1 MIFIN
6 RFIVAKES
14 ERAEVKVQ
22 EGPKGFPFLKHQK
35 YIFRYSF
42 QAKEG
47 MRVAKR
53 FTHLGQLK
61 GSKDRR
67 MIKGDPIYS
76 LTANNEGLNVRF
88 SNRESIEDYHDGME
102 KHLDW
107 DKAAGEWVHVKI
119 TTVFGESM
127 EVLMN
132 WQPTNRCVIF
142 VHIVGDL
149 STAAK
154 FVNDLFGLVIC
165 HLLNDGEMSDVPTHN
180 RRLPY
185 AGHNTCV
192 HWRYDS
198 GLHLRDPAI
207 SNSATYETSNSSDRS

>member
-61 GSKDRR
+61 GSKDGR

-76 LTANNEGLNVRF
+76 LTANNHGLNVRF
-88 SNRESIEDYHDGME
+88 SNLESIDDFHEGME

-107 DKAAGEWVHVKI
+107 NTATGEWVHVKI

-127 EVLMN
+127 EVYMHR
-132 WQPTNRCVIF
+132 QPTK
-142 VHIVGDL
+142 L
-149 STAAK
+149 
-154 FVNDLFGLVIC
+154 
-165 HLLNDGEMSDVPTHN
+165 
-180 RRLPY
+180 
-185 AGHNTCV
+185 
-192 HWRYDS
+192 
-198 GLHLRDPAI
+198 
-207 SNSATYETSNSSDRS
+207 